1 MTNAPTHITATHMT
15 EEDMATKQVGEEGQ
29 QVLIPVAACQ
39 TKQHQAEGSQAEGGQ
54 TVSVAGPMHST
65 EQRLNHA
72 IVEFYEKLS
81 SWEHA
86 VVRDKGI
93 SLSQVHAIELLGG
106 HGAMRMKELASKIGV
121 TTGTLTVQIDKMVK
135 AQWVNRRP
143 HESDRR
149 SILVELTD
157 KGRAL
162 FLEHDALHLQLTT
175 DLTANMSAEERAVL
189 LNLLTR
195 MNHAF

>member
-15 EEDMATKQVGEEGQ
+15 EEDMAEEDMATKQVGEEGQ

-39 TKQHQAEGSQAEGGQ
+39 TKQHQAEGGQ
-54 TVSVAGPMHST
+54 TVSGPMHST